1 MSLNRA
7 PSQLPQAFHL
17 VRQILSE
24 STAAQ
29 GLTTKELVKEA
40 LKIYQSENPNHDAT
54 RLQASSSTVAE
65 SSTKGQGKGKG
76 KGSNVLSV
84 GKKEKGVNVIPEG
97 HPFVSTSY
105 LKSQILARL
114 SSQSLLIKSP
124 SHPSSSSSSGSS
136 GKPTFVWR
144 LNNPKQS
151 NLSTPSWDYPSHWDS
166 LISGEKTP
174 GQTYYEYKQNQL
186 ERREE
191 EKQRAL
197 DSGKVLRTERQIW
210 EWDGRKDG
218 LTTNMERSHLNK
230 RRREKRP
237 LKERRNL
244 LAYERLIG
252 VNGNEERME
261 KQVL

>member
-1 MSLNRA
+1 MSLTRA
-7 PSQLPQAFHL
+7 PSQLPSAFQL

-40 LKIYQSENPNHDAT
+40 LKIYQSETPNHDAT
-54 RLQASSSTVAE
+54 GLQASSSTVAE
-65 SSTKGQGKGKG
+65 SSSKGKGKG
-76 KGSNVLSV
+76 KGNNVLSA

-114 SSQSLLIKSP
+114 SSQSLLIKTP
-124 SHPSSSSSSGSS
+124 SHPSSPSSGSS

-151 NLSTPSWDYPSHWDS
+151 NLSTPSWDYPSHWNS

-174 GQTYYEYKQNQL
+174 GQTYHEFKQNQL

-197 DSGKVLRTERQIW
+197 DGGKVLRTERQIW

-218 LTTNMERSHLNK
+218 LTTNMERLHLNK
-230 RRREKRP
+230 RRRDKRP

-244 LAYERLIG
+244 LAYEGL
-252 VNGNEERME
+252 NGGIEGEGGLE

>member
-1 MSLNRA
+1 MSLTRA
-7 PSQLPQAFHL
+7 PSQLPSAFRL

-54 RLQASSSTVAE
+54 PLQASSSTVAE

-114 SSQSLLIKSP
+114 SSQSLLIKTP
-124 SHPSSSSSSGSS
+124 SHPSSSSSGSS

-174 GQTYYEYKQNQL
+174 GETYYEYKQNQL

-218 LTTNMERSHLNK
+218 LTTNMERLHLNK

-237 LKERRNL
+237 QKERRNL
-244 LAYERLIG
+244 LAYEGLG
-252 VNGNEERME
+252 GNGKEESSE